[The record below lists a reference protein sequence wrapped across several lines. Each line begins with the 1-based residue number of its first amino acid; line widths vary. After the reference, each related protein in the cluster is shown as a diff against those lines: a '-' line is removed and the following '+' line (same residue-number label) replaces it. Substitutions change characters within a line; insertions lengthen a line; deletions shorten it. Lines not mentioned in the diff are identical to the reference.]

1 MNYIYNIYDSM
12 TIYSFWLKES
22 KLVEWHKK
30 PSLSFIKEEENF
42 INFYKKKI
50 NTFNDCLIND
60 LGSNIEKKLNVIS

>member
-42 INFYKKKI
+42 INFY
-50 NTFNDCLIND
+50 
-60 LGSNIEKKLNVIS
+60 

>member
-30 PSLSFIKEEENF
+30 PSLVFIKEEENF
-42 INFYKKKI
+42 IDFYKKK
-50 NTFNDCLIND
+50 NKYF
-60 LGSNIEKKLNVIS
+60 